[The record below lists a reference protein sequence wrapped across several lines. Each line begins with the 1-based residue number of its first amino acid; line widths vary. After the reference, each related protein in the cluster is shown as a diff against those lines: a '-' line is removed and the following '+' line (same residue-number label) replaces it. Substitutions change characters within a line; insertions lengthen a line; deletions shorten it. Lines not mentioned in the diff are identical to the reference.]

1 MTVHEIRVFLDTHN
15 VKMRDK
21 MEEQAQIIRISVNS
35 AMSGKPIKLFE
46 EDSPKVKRVTLQ
58 ERYEELKALDDLGL

>member
-1 MTVHEIRVFLDTHN
+1 
-15 VKMRDK
+15 

-35 AMSGKPIKLFE
+35 ALSGKPVKLFD
-46 EDSPKVKRVTLQ
+46 EDSPKVKRVTLK